1 MGIDELDEL
10 EDEMDEKVFLE
21 YRQFNQNRLVKQKKN
36 TIVLTHVCLQAK
48 EIS

>member
-21 YRQFNQNRLVKQKKN
+21 YRQFNQNRLVKPKKKY
-36 TIVLTHVCLQAK
+36 HSAYSCLFTGK
-48 EIS
+48 RD